1 MKKTILGGVVSK
13 VRENISALLNPNFG
27 FSIRIQNEVL
37 QAAERCEIAWKELD
51 REFDKQSFIEKVRIR
66 AKTTATSWYEA
77 IRIEEEMELFSIGLY
92 GVNNIGS
99 ISTSIVGSM
108 EEVASSIE
116 RFAKAGMA
124 IKDEGYIKA
133 FHDKKRSQRKNWS
146 KWKKRKSA

>member
-1 MKKTILGGVVSK
+1 MKKIVIGMATK
-13 VRENISALLNPNFG
+13 VKENISALLNPNFG
-27 FSIRIQNEVL
+27 FSIRIQNAVL
-37 QAAERCEIAWKELD
+37 QAADRCEIAWKELD
-51 REFDKQSFIEKVRIR
+51 REFDKQDFIEKVRTR
-66 AKTTATSWYEA
+66 TKTTGASWYEA

-92 GVNNIGS
+92 GVNNIGY
-99 ISTSIVGSM
+99 ISKPIAESM
-108 EEVASSIE
+108 EEIASSIE